1 MGRTSFPQN
10 TSSIRTMDFSRDFGA
25 RRGKILSSHRVSTR
39 WENHTMGVHKD
50 LATKRGKARDSKIYA
65 RENTKNSTSFS
76 GVWHFGFIET
86 IGYSRGSLHIFN
98 PNNALS
104 LPNNTVQRQCVLKKT
119 NTPSADSPRI

>member
-10 TSSIRTMDFSRDFGA
+10 TSYIRTMDFSRDFGA

-39 WENHTMGVHKD
+39 WENHTMGAHKD
-50 LATKRGKARDSKIYA
+50 LARKRGKARESKIYA

-76 GVWHFGFIET
+76 GSGTFGLSKLSDILA
-86 IGYSRGSLHIFN
+86 GPLHIFN

-104 LPNNTVQRQCVLKKT
+104 
-119 NTPSADSPRI
+119 

>member
-1 MGRTSFPQN
+1 MG
-10 TSSIRTMDFSRDFGA
+10 A
-25 RRGKILSSHRVSTR
+25 
-39 WENHTMGVHKD
+39 HKD
-50 LATKRGKARDSKIYA
+50 LARKRGKARESKIYA

-104 LPNNTVQRQCVLKKT
+104 LPNNTVQRQCILKKT